1 MRKDQVESQ
10 EIQAKMVP
18 QESQVLKENRVQWVL
33 QDLLALSEMLDQMG
47 LLAFPVNLV
56 GVENRELLE
65 YLEEEDW
72 KEPKDNWVALE
83 LQVHLDN
90 LGLKENG
97 DHQEKQ
103 DYQEDLVPQVQWV
116 LLVIE
121 AILVQREGKE

>member
-1 MRKDQVESQ
+1 MRKDKVESQ

-47 LLAFPVNLV
+47 LLAFLVNLV

-65 YLEEEDW
+65 YLVEEDW

-103 DYQEDLVPQVQWV
+103 DYQEDLVPQVQ
-116 LLVIE
+116 
-121 AILVQREGKE
+121 